1 MASGTKIPFI
11 NENKKMKEAIK
22 IISKKLGVVI
32 ARNRNKITT
41 GIITDGNIRKLRQ
54 KNTDFQK
61 TLVRCNDEDPITITS
76 ILWP

>member
-11 NENKKMKEAIK
+11 NENKNMKEATK
-22 IISKKLGVVI
+22 IISKKKLGVVI
-32 ARNRNKITT
+32 ARNKNKITT

-61 TLVRCNDEDPITITS
+61 TSVKNMTESYHYYIRY
-76 ILWP
+76 